1 MLICEGR
8 SALPKSA
15 SAFSGGEGASAHG
28 FDRAHRHLI
37 DAIRQRD
44 TDALIDAIENG
55 TVDPNFTDDVGQ
67 TLLNW
72 CSAFGTSDMVIYL
85 CDKGADVNKGLR
97 YDLKLM
103 DLILSQIEF
112 PSLCSLFWKIGYCQD
127 PAPLWRKPR
136 SAGRRRQDGVG

>member
-1 MLICEGR
+1 MLSSKDERCVVDSLRLSDLLVVLICEGR

-15 SAFSGGEGASAHG
+15 SAFNGTETASSHG

-44 TDALIDAIENG
+44 TDALIDAVENG

-97 YDLKLM
+97 SVQKRLTNID
-103 DLILSQIEF
+103 SQKF
-112 PSLCSLFWKIGYCQD
+112 
-127 PAPLWRKPR
+127 
-136 SAGRRRQDGVG
+136 